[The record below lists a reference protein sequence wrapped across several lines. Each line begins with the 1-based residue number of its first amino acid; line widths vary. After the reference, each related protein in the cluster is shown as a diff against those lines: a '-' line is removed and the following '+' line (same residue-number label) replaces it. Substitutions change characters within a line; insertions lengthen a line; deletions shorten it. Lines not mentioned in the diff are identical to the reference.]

1 MSLLILGLV
10 LFLGVHSISIIAPDW
25 RNRMAARLGD
35 PLWKISYG
43 VVAIV
48 GFVLIIK
55 GYGLARQSPV
65 ILYQPPIGLR
75 HLVALL
81 MLPVFP
87 MFLATYLPG
96 RIKATLKHPTL
107 VAVKLWAFSHLLANG
122 TLADVVLFGS
132 FLAWAVVDR
141 ISFKHR
147 EQRPLPGPAPS
158 MWNDVI
164 AVVGGLVIY
173 AVFVMWAHVRLF
185 GVMPIPMGGG

>member
-10 LFLGVHSISIIAPDW
+10 LFLGVHSISIVAPDW

-35 PLWKISYG
+35 PLWKVAYG
-43 VVAIV
+43 VIALV
-48 GFVLIIK
+48 GFVLIFK

-158 MWNDVI
+158 KWNDLI
-164 AVVGGLVIY
+164 AIVGGLAIY